1 MTAPTTPLRALLL
14 DADGVVINR
23 PLPYS
28 AIRAAELGKRPEDFL
43 PFFEGP
49 FLDALIGQADLAD
62 LIREHHDLW
71 QWDGTFPEL
80 IAAWCEAENYTDPQ
94 VMALIKQARI
104 QGINVY
110 LATNQ
115 EKHRT
120 GYLRDTMLEGIFD
133 GFLASC
139 DMGALKTQ
147 NAFWER
153 AYSRLVAEIPGI
165 KPEDI
170 VYFDDNADNVAA
182 ARGTGIRAHEYSGD
196 ASQISHV
203 IA

>member
-1 MTAPTTPLRALLL
+1 MTGPAKPIRALLL
-14 DADGVVINR
+14 DADGVVVNR

-43 PFFEGP
+43 PFFDGP
-49 FLDALIGQADLAD
+49 FNDALTGHADLAD
-62 LIREHHDLW
+62 LVRAHHELW
-71 QWDGTFPEL
+71 QWDRPFPEL
-80 IAAWCEAENYTDPQ
+80 IATWCEAENYTNPQ
-94 VMALIKQARI
+94 VMELIAQVRR
-104 QGINVY
+104 QGIRVY

-120 GYLRDTMLEGIFD
+120 GYLRDVMLKGVFD

-139 DMGALKTQ
+139 DLGALKTQ

-165 KPEDI
+165 TPEQI
-170 VYFDDNADNVAA
+170 AYFDDNAENVAA
-182 ARGTGIRAHEYSGD
+182 AQLTGIRAQLYRGE
-196 ASQISHV
+196 AAE
-203 IA
+203 IALVVA